1 MAVNPGPGPE
11 TGTTTDHAASQIE
24 ALLGDDLEIGTPDEE
39 EEIESDDEIEDSDDG
54 DTDEQVDESEAEQ
67 AEDEEGEQEAI
78 ESLSDVAAALGLSQ
92 EELLANLKHTVK
104 VNGESIEVTL
114 SELQAGYQKDKDY
127 RQKTETLKREREQFE
142 AAAMERAKA
151 LEESH
156 AQAAYVLNAIEQQ
169 IASTANSQELERLRQ
184 TNPQEWAAR
193 RLELQDRLGALQGL
207 KQQAA
212 QSYAQVQQ
220 QMQQERMAT
229 LQKTLEQERQ
239 ALLTAIPDW
248 NQETNQ
254 RLTEFLQ
261 SDYGFSPEQVAQ
273 VYDHRLVKMA
283 YEAMKYRESQ
293 RKSEITVAK
302 VKKAPKLVKPATPQ
316 SPQTLKKAQVAKL
329 RGKLK
334 KTGHVRD
341 AASLILSAG
350 ILD

>member
-11 TGTTTDHAASQIE
+11 TGSTTDAAAGRIE
-24 ALLGDDLEIGTPDEE
+24 ALIGDDFEIGDEVEVDEPEGE
-39 EEIESDDEIEDSDDG
+39 EAEAEEAEP
-54 DTDEQVDESEAEQ
+54 DEQVDESEAEP

-78 ESLSDVAAALGLSQ
+78 ESLSDVAAALGVPV
-92 EELLANLKHTVK
+92 EDLLANLKHTVK
-104 VNGESIEVTL
+104 VNGETIDVPL
-114 SELQAGYQKDKDY
+114 SELQAGYQKDRDY

-156 AQAAYVLNAIEQQ
+156 AQAAFVLNSIEQQ
-169 IASTANSQELERLRQ
+169 IAQSANSQDLERLRQ

-193 RLELQDRLGALQGL
+193 RLELQDRLQALNGL

-212 QSYAQVQQ
+212 QSYAAVQQ
-220 QMQQERMAT
+220 RMQQEQAQN

-261 SDYGFSPEQVAQ
+261 SDYGFSPEQVSQ
-273 VYDHRLVKMA
+273 VYDHRMVKMA
-283 YEAMKYRESQ
+283 YEAMKWRESQ
-293 RKSEITVAK
+293 RSSEVTVAK
-302 VKKAPKLVKPATPQ
+302 VKKAPRLVKPSTPQ
-316 SPQTLKKAQVAKL
+316 TPVSIKAAQVRKL
-329 RGKLK
+329 KGKLK
-334 KTGHVRD
+334 QSGHVKD

-350 ILD
+350 FLDK